1 MALVVLRGLILWP
14 PDLLQLIGS
23 PDLDIVCDAL
33 LPPSL
38 SLLSQIGPLLVTLN
52 LVPRFSF
59 CEKKQTKK
67 RDCQEGNVI
76 NSTSE
81 ILHCC

>member
-1 MALVVLRGLILWP
+1 MALLVLRGLILWP
-14 PDLLQLIGS
+14 PDLLQLTGS

-52 LVPRFSF
+52 LGPRFSF
-59 CEKKQTKK
+59 CQKEQTNKKERLSGGK
-67 RDCQEGNVI
+67 RY
-76 NSTSE
+76 
-81 ILHCC
+81 